1 MSEDTTKDDG
11 ALTATPATADNSG
24 LPIRP
29 LGRTGLNV
37 SAIGFGAAPIGD
49 LYARLD
55 ESAAIGAVTAA
66 IDAGITLFDAAPL
79 YGHGLAEHRCGTA
92 LRGHPRGGFVLSTK
106 VGRWMDPS
114 NGAGRSVQDMSAACR
129 TPR

>member
-1 MSEDTTKDDG
+1 M
-11 ALTATPATADNSG
+11 TATPATADHHR

-29 LGRTGLNV
+29 LGRTALNV

-55 ESAAIGAVTAA
+55 ESVAIGAVATA
-66 IDAGITLFDAAPL
+66 IESGITLFDAAPL

-92 LRGHPRGGFVLSTK
+92 LRGRPRDGFVLSTK

-114 NGAGRSVQDMSAACR
+114 KAPGRPFGICRRPAAR
-129 TPR
+129 RGDRLFL